1 MKQENKIVLE
11 FDTRNKKDEY
21 ITDYLDMQ
29 GIKWIRNK
37 LYAADI
43 KLLNST
49 EILIDIKKDLL
60 EVCGNL
66 TRATEHERLKREI
79 ARGKEIGCKRFIF
92 LIKEQKISSLQDVT
106 SWSST
111 RTKVKGETLM
121 KIMQTMSEKYGVE
134 FIFTTKEKAGA
145 KIIDLLKGGI
155 DYDISEINF

>member
-1 MKQENKIVLE
+1 MIIEM
-11 FDTRNKKDEY
+11 DTRNQKDEY
-21 ITDYLDMQ
+21 ITDYLDKQ

-49 EILIDIKKDLL
+49 EVLIDIKKDLL

-66 TRATEHERLKREI
+66 TRASEHERLKREI

-92 LIKEQKISSLQDVT
+92 LIKEKKISSLQDVT
-106 SWSST
+106 NWSST

-121 KIMQTMSEKYGVE
+121 KIMNTMSERYGVE
-134 FIFTTKEKAGA
+134 FIFTTKENAGA
-145 KIIDLLKGGI
+145 KVIELLRGGVN
-155 DYDISEINF
+155 YDVSEINF

>member
-1 MKQENKIVLE
+1 MIVE
-11 FDTRNKKDEY
+11 MDTRNQKDEY
-21 ITDYLDMQ
+21 IIDYLDKQ

-49 EILIDIKKDLL
+49 EVLIDIKKDLL

-66 TRATEHERLKREI
+66 TRATEHERIKKEI

-92 LIKEQKISSLQDVT
+92 LIKEKKISSLQDVMN
-106 SWSST
+106 WSST

-121 KIMQTMSEKYGVE
+121 KIMTTMSERYGVE

-145 KIIDLLKGGI
+145 KVIELLRGGI